1 MSEPIWLDKETFL
14 YGLFDVPPQ
23 RLILRDK
30 GLLDSALNRPRD
42 FYYYNVECSLS
53 SLAALYAE
61 AIIRN
66 HPFVD
71 GNKRA
76 SFCAMIQFLEINGF
90 DFAADEGERI
100 ELFLK
105 LAGREIEPNEFY
117 IWVDKN
123 MVKIT

>member
-1 MSEPIWLDKETFL
+1 MSEPNWINKETFL

-30 GLLDSALNRPRD
+30 GLLDSALNRPRNFFNYSD
-42 FYYYNVECSLS
+42 ECSFS
-53 SLAALYAE
+53 SIAALYAE

-76 SFCAMIQFLEINGF
+76 SFCAMMLFIEINRF
-90 DFAADEGERI
+90 DFAADEDERI
-100 ELFLK
+100 EMFLK
-105 LAGREIEPNEFY
+105 LAGREIESNEFK
-117 IWVDKN
+117 IWVEKN
-123 MVKIT
+123 MVKLT